1 MAYSPINLGTNAN
14 DGTGD
19 SLRVAGGKINAQL
32 QELFDVFSI
41 GLFAALSAP
50 TLTTIADAETFYP
63 IAGTFSNEPASGFTG
78 TEDPAIKYTGT
89 RTLYFEI
96 DAHAVIS
103 AATNGTTVECG
114 IKKNGTLE
122 ASSVVSAFCK
132 TAGELYTISGTIVV
146 QLEEDDTIQLV
157 VATDNGN
164 NVTFHN
170 ITTTIRPFKL

>member
-1 MAYSPINLGTNAN
+1 MAYSPINLGTNPN

-32 QELFDVFSI
+32 QELYDVFSI
-41 GLFAALSAP
+41 GLFAAISEP
-50 TLTTIADAETFYP
+50 TLTSIADAETYYP
-63 IAGTFSNEPASGFTG
+63 IAGTFTNSPASGFIG
-78 TEDPAIKYTGT
+78 TDDPAIKYTGT

-96 DAHAVIS
+96 DVHAVIS
-103 AATNGTTVECG
+103 AAINGTTVECG
-114 IKKNGTLE
+114 IKKNWNIVTD
-122 ASSVVSAFCK
+122 SVVSAYCK
-132 TAGELYTISGTIVV
+132 TAGELYTVSGTLVV
-146 QLEEDDTIQLV
+146 ELETDDTIQLV